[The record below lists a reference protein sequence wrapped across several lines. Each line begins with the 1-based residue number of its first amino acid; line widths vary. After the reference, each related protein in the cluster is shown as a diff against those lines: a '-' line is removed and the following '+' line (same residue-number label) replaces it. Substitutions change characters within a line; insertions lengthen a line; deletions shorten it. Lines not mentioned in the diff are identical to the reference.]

1 MLRTGFEVVWRR
13 AIMKNELKDALNI
26 AFYAPEP
33 KNKQEFLK
41 NIRPREVSTLEMLLQ
56 QVRYI
61 RLSVWAISLAFIAFA
76 LIGSWMQLPETDE
89 LIPVL
94 MPFLAVVSVLENRRS
109 KKFGMTEL
117 EMVTR
122 FSLRS
127 VIFARMII
135 LGVAFLLILVI
146 TAPVVATAFGGE
158 IIVTAVHMLIPYLL
172 TMIISLQVERSSL
185 GRKLEYGSL
194 SVAALIA
201 VSMIWM
207 RNLDTALINRYA
219 QIIRNWGF
227 LIVIILAAVTVYE
240 QWRTLRG
247 VEEFA

>member
-1 MLRTGFEVVWRR
+1 
-13 AIMKNELKDALNI
+13 MKNELKDALNI

-41 NIRPREVSTLEMLLQ
+41 NIRPREVSIPEMLLQ

-61 RLSVWAISLAFIAFA
+61 RLSVWAISLGFIAFA
-76 LIGSWMQLPETDE
+76 LIGSWLQLSETDE

-109 KKFGMTEL
+109 KKYGMTEL

>member
-1 MLRTGFEVVWRR
+1 
-13 AIMKNELKDALNI
+13 MKNELKDALNI

-33 KNKQEFLK
+33 KNKQAFLK

-61 RLSVWAISLAFIAFA
+61 RLYIWAVSLAFIAFA
-76 LIGSWMQLPETDE
+76 LIGSWLQLSETDE

-109 KKFGMTEL
+109 KKYGMTEL
-117 EMVTR
+117 EMATR

-135 LGVAFLLILVI
+135 LGMVFLLILVI
-146 TAPVVATAFGGE
+146 TAPVIATAFGGE
-158 IIVTAVHMLIPYLL
+158 TLVTAIHMLIPYLI

>member
-1 MLRTGFEVVWRR
+1 
-13 AIMKNELKDALNI
+13 MKNELKDALNI

-41 NIRPREVSTLEMLLQ
+41 NIRPREVSIPEMLLQ

-76 LIGSWMQLPETDE
+76 PIGSWMQLPETDE
-89 LIPVL
+89 LTPVL

>member
-1 MLRTGFEVVWRR
+1 
-13 AIMKNELKDALNI
+13 MKNELKDALNI

-41 NIRPREVSTLEMLLQ
+41 NIRPREVSIPKMLLQ

-61 RLSVWAISLAFIAFA
+61 RFSVWAISLAFIAFA

-158 IIVTAVHMLIPYLL
+158 IIVTAVHMLIPYL
-172 TMIISLQVERSSL
+172 
-185 GRKLEYGSL
+185 
-194 SVAALIA
+194 
-201 VSMIWM
+201 
-207 RNLDTALINRYA
+207 
-219 QIIRNWGF
+219 
-227 LIVIILAAVTVYE
+227 E
-240 QWRTLRG
+240 QSYSYRQ
-247 VEEFA
+247 

>member
-41 NIRPREVSTLEMLLQ
+41 NIRPREVSIPEMLLQ

-61 RLSVWAISLAFIAFA
+61 RLSVWAISLAFITFA

-201 VSMIWM
+201 VYMIWM

>member
-1 MLRTGFEVVWRR
+1 
-13 AIMKNELKDALNI
+13 
-26 AFYAPEP
+26 
-33 KNKQEFLK
+33 
-41 NIRPREVSTLEMLLQ
+41 MLLQ

>member
-1 MLRTGFEVVWRR
+1 
-13 AIMKNELKDALNI
+13 MKNELKDALNI

-33 KNKQEFLK
+33 KNKQAFLK
-41 NIRPREVSTLEMLLQ
+41 NIRPREVSIPEMLLQ

-61 RLSVWAISLAFIAFA
+61 RLSVWAISLGFIAFA

-158 IIVTAVHMLIPYLL
+158 IIVTAVHILIPYLL

-194 SVAALIA
+194 SVAALIS
-201 VSMIWM
+201 VSTIWM

>member
-1 MLRTGFEVVWRR
+1 
-13 AIMKNELKDALNI
+13 MKNELKDALNI

-41 NIRPREVSTLEMLLQ
+41 NIRPREVSIPEMLLQ

-61 RLSVWAISLAFIAFA
+61 RLSVWAISLVFIAFA

-135 LGVAFLLILVI
+135 LGVAFLLILVV

>member
-1 MLRTGFEVVWRR
+1 
-13 AIMKNELKDALNI
+13 MKNELKDALNI
-26 AFYAPEP
+26 AFYAPKP

-41 NIRPREVSTLEMLLQ
+41 NIRPRQVSTLEMLLQ

-61 RLSVWAISLAFIAFA
+61 RMSVWVVSFAFIAFA

-109 KKFGMTEL
+109 KRFGMTEL

-135 LGVAFLLILVI
+135 LGAAYLILLFI
-146 TAPVVATAFGGE
+146 TAPVITFAFGGE
-158 IIVTAVHMLIPYLL
+158 THVTAVHMLIPYLI
-172 TMIISLQVERSSL
+172 TMIISLQVERSIL
-185 GRKLEYGSL
+185 GRKLEYGSI
-194 SVAALIA
+194 SVAALIS

>member
-1 MLRTGFEVVWRR
+1 
-13 AIMKNELKDALNI
+13 MKNELKDALNI

-41 NIRPREVSTLEMLLQ
+41 NIRPRQVSTLEMLLQ

-61 RLSVWAISLAFIAFA
+61 RMSVWVVSFAFIAFA

-109 KKFGMTEL
+109 KRFGMTEL

-135 LGVAFLLILVI
+135 LGAAYLILLFI
-146 TAPVVATAFGGE
+146 TAPVITFAFGGE
-158 IIVTAVHMLIPYLL
+158 TLVTAVHMLIPYLI
-172 TMIISLQVERSSL
+172 TMIISLQVERSIL
-185 GRKLEYGSL
+185 GRKLEYGSI
-194 SVAALIA
+194 SVAALIS

-207 RNLDTALINRYA
+207 RNLDAALINHYV
-219 QIIRNWGF
+219 QIIRNWGV
-227 LIVIILAAVTVYE
+227 LIVLILTLVTVYE
-240 QWRTLRG
+240 QWRILRC

>member
-1 MLRTGFEVVWRR
+1 
-13 AIMKNELKDALNI
+13 MKNELKDALNI

-41 NIRPREVSTLEMLLQ
+41 NIRPRQVSTLEMLLQ

-61 RLSVWAISLAFIAFA
+61 RMSVWVVSFAFIAFA

-109 KKFGMTEL
+109 KRFGMTEL

-135 LGVAFLLILVI
+135 LGAAYLILLFI
-146 TAPVVATAFGGE
+146 TAPVITFAFGGE
-158 IIVTAVHMLIPYLL
+158 THVTAVHMLIPYLI
-172 TMIISLQVERSSL
+172 TMIISLQVERSIL
-185 GRKLEYGSL
+185 GRKLEYGSI
-194 SVAALIA
+194 SVAALIS

-207 RNLDTALINRYA
+207 RNLDAALINHYV
-219 QIIRNWGF
+219 QIIRNWGV
-227 LIVIILAAVTVYE
+227 LIVLILTLVTVYE
-240 QWRTLRG
+240 QRRILRC